1 MINIDWDII
10 NCIDYYEKEDRYF
23 ILQEYI
29 KKIKEVINVK
39 IENYGFAGS
48 ANGGFHSFVKQESCY
63 SKNLVYHY
71 VKYSDILNET
81 IYIDFNAMDL
91 LKYILEMDKLEYMD
105 DYFDFI
111 YTLNEFMK
119 QKRHYRKNLIL
130 KREIKH
136 RKLMRKNVISI
147 AIECLK
153 SKAKDK
159 W

>member
-136 RKLMRKNVISI
+136 RKLMRKKVISI

>member
-10 NCIDYYEKEDRYF
+10 NCIDYYENEDRCF
-23 ILQEYI
+23 RLQEYI
-29 KKIKEVINVK
+29 KKITEVINIK

-48 ANGGFHSFVKQESCY
+48 TNGGFHSFVKQESLY
-63 SKNLVYHY
+63 IKNLVYHY

-81 IYIDFNAMDL
+81 FYIDFNAMDL

-105 DYFDFI
+105 DDFDFI
-111 YTLNEFMK
+111 YTLNEYMK

-136 RKLMRKNVISI
+136 RKLLRTKVISI

-153 SKAKDK
+153 SKAKDI

>member
-1 MINIDWDII
+1 MINIDCDII
-10 NCIDYYEKEDRYF
+10 KCIDYYQNEDRYF
-23 ILQEYI
+23 RLQEYI
-29 KKIKEVINVK
+29 KKITEVINVK

-48 ANGGFHSFVKQESCY
+48 ENGGFHSFIKQEPCY
-63 SKNLVYHY
+63 TKNLVYHY

-81 IYIDFNAMDL
+81 FYIDFNAMDL
-91 LKYILEMDKLEYMD
+91 LKYILEMDKLEYMED
-105 DYFDFI
+105 DFDFI

-130 KREIKH
+130 KSEIKH
-136 RKLMRKNVISI
+136 RKLPRKKVINI

-153 SKAKDK
+153 SKAKDI